1 MKHSSTMW
9 RKITLLAIISVF
21 SISTLIAQKAK
32 ADKDKKGGV
41 IEEATFDGQVVK
53 FLIGDNG
60 DTIILADLAEIPITQ
75 NRYSSRKEQY
85 HYRRVKARALKV
97 YPYAAEAI
105 KLFYEVQE
113 YTTDMK
119 KRNRKRHIKR
129 LQKELKKKFDEPLRK
144 LSRYQGYVLMCMIE
158 RELDTSLF
166 ELVKG
171 LRGWWS
177 ANYWNNIGKIY
188 GYHLKD
194 GYNPKNDPIL
204 ENVLQ
209 DLDVSYQMA
218 KKKFKDRSAKQK
230 SK

>member
-1 MKHSSTMW
+1 MWKKSTL
-9 RKITLLAIISVF
+9 IIAISIF
-21 SISTLIAQKAK
+21 SISIAFAQKPK
-32 ADKDKKGGV
+32 SEKDRKGGV
-41 IEEATFDGQVVK
+41 IQESTFDGQVVK

-60 DTIILADLAEIPITQ
+60 DTIILADLGEVAITS
-75 NRYSSRKEQY
+75 NRYSSKKEQY
-85 HYRRVKARALKV
+85 HYKRVKLRALRV

-105 KLFYEVQE
+105 KLFYEVQD

-158 RELDTSLF
+158 RELDTSLYQ
-166 ELVKG
+166 LVKG

-188 GYHLKD
+188 GYHLKK
-194 GYNPKNDPIL
+194 GYDPTNDPIL

-218 KKKFKDRSAKQK
+218 KKKFKDRS
-230 SK
+230 SKIKTK